1 MDTYAT
7 STSENQASPAPTELM
22 MSEQHQDD
30 CASTGAATPALAGTV
45 TAALAGTAAPALA
58 GTVTAAF
65 ATAGAAVFAERQSVF
80 ATIITMH

>member
-1 MDTYAT
+1 MDTYTT

-45 TAALAGTAAPALA
+45 TAA
-58 GTVTAAF
+58 F

>member
-45 TAALAGTAAPALA
+45 TAALAGTAA
-58 GTVTAAF
+58 AAF
-65 ATAGAAVFAERQSVF
+65 ATAGTTVSAEQQSLQL
-80 ATIITMH
+80 

>member
-1 MDTYAT
+1 MDTYTT

-45 TAALAGTAAPALA
+45 TAALAGTAAAALA

>member
-1 MDTYAT
+1 MDTYTT

-30 CASTGAATPALAGTV
+30 CASTGAATPALAGT
-45 TAALAGTAAPALA
+45 AAAALA